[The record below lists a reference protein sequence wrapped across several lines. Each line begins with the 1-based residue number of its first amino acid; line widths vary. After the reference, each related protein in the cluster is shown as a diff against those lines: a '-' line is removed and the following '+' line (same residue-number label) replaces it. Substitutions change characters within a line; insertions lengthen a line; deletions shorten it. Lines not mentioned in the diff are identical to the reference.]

1 MFSRYLRVLAH
12 VPRWVVVPVI
22 RRQNVAEH
30 SFFVAHYVAELLDHP
45 VFKNKHSDW
54 KYAAMRYAVMHDR
67 SEARTGDF
75 PGPIKRMMQD
85 PVRRMRLE
93 EKAEA
98 SLGPAPYKDDLIRRV
113 VKAADTI
120 EEYFYLCS
128 EQQMGSRVVEVLI
141 FEGMDRMARALR
153 DIDCYDL
160 MDKIV
165 GEAHAF
171 ERGLS
176 TLTDDTDLPPEPE
189 DIPFPA

>member
-22 RRQNVAEH
+22 RRQTVAEH

-45 VFKNKHSDW
+45 VFKDKHSDW

-67 SEARTGDF
+67 SEARMGDF
-75 PGPIKRMMQD
+75 PGPIKRMISD
-85 PVRRMRLE
+85 PVQRMRTE
-93 EKAEA
+93 QKAEA
-98 SLGPAPYKDDLIRRV
+98 SLGPSPYKDDLIKRL

-128 EQQMGSRVVEVLI
+128 EQQMGSRVVEVLL
-141 FEGMDRMARALR
+141 FEGMDRMDRALR
-153 DIDCYDL
+153 DIGCHDL
-160 MDKIV
+160 MDKII

-171 ERGLS
+171 ERGIQ
-176 TLTDDTDLPPEPE
+176 TMTNNDDLPPEIE
-189 DIPFPA
+189 DIPFG